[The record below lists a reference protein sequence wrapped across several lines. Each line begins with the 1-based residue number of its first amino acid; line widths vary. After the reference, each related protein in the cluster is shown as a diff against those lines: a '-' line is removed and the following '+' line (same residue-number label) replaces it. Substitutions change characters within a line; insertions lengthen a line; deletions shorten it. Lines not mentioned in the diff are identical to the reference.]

1 MSNKKIRKLTPQLI
15 KRIIAEERQKIIESK
30 KRQFRKKKSLN
41 EKNIKSIKAKVMILN
56 ETKAMQKDLV
66 LKFKKLYQLRQKIK
80 NNLIKR
86 I

>member
-15 KRIIAEERQKIIESK
+15 KRIIAEEKQKIIKSK
-30 KRQFRKKKSLN
+30 KRQARKKKSLS
-41 EKNIKSIKAKVMILN
+41 EANIKTIKTQVMVLN
-56 ETKAMQKDLV
+56 ETKEMQKELV

-86 I
+86 V